1 VSTLQGTVLTFD
13 PDSGAGSVVLDSG
26 EALTFSAEVFAASR
40 LRLLRP
46 GQRVRLQV
54 LDDRDNRQMSAITIL
69 TLPDPS

>member
-1 VSTLQGTVLTFD
+1 MQGTVLTFD